1 MVGQAAAT
9 AGACCDLDVLD
20 QALSAMGHPKG
31 VLCLHGALAVLAS
44 CSARLSLRH
53 RPRLSHRLASPSL
66 RKSLVRPRL
75 MHLASPVILRAAP
88 GSGKEA
94 SARVAQHLR
103 DAEWWDLQVVSML
116 SDEPGIT
123 RTYRVRGSAS
133 DSNFAPF
140 PFGSQ
145 DLLWWRSEP
154 SKDELR
160 LLLLEVALGLS
171 MAGIRDFV
179 AFVGT
184 VCLMADESQHG
195 DGFTDSCNAA
205 TVPDMVV
212 PWEHREATAAYAR
225 NWRSAE
231 PGDTWLCCVALR
243 PSQAV
248 YFEIRRSTY
257 RCGAALVIAVRLLA
271 QCEGLLAAWPDG
283 FSFEIVCLPRLI
295 PRQLT
300 AWAAYQPQFATLQQ
314 ELRFG
319 FKHSFVH
326 APFAVSVC
334 GNLTGRTGRMLLED
348 PAAVWVELPWPA
360 EPRSLVEYRSPRD
373 AEVWCDEARQVF
385 NGGRQ
390 SISLAPEF
398 DLSADVSSSS
408 GFYDLFDL
416 RKFSTKE
423 GLALLLDKTALKKRL
438 VELQLP
444 ALVPVFSTT
453 TPDLPWEKLRELSQ
467 YAIKAAHKHHGG
479 LGVLLMSHGRKA
491 TGLIQLG
498 SDVDSRA
505 VDEDLPS
512 VIHAMNSQALVRASP
527 PREESPP
534 KKTKRNNEIHDELD
548 DEDANAKLD
557 RLLREQ
563 EAPHSD
569 PAPSWAIALQNSVES
584 NIGNLTRQFGGLEDR
599 LCCVERLLHD
609 PTKDAKYEALSRRV
623 DELTALVQASSSSGV
638 QRPADIS
645 AQQRDAAFD
654 PWAGWKAE
662 RNNSVA
668 VGSRS
673 HQGDGSA
680 VPQSAVPLDRGAPVS
695 DNDTD
700 FSHLIIG
707 GWEFD
712 SPRAIIQS
720 DLDKLLAT
728 FQSPYDRMI
737 EKHII
742 YGKRART
749 AHVLLT
755 GVDFMQAQTRFYEI
769 QEKFS
774 NKIMNH
780 AGSPIWIAPSRTP
793 QRRLMNRTTNKAGEA
808 VMRLFPRDQQPT
820 IEYAWQRQ
828 IIWVEGKRVAAGAPG
843 LLAATAGDRL
853 ISVFF
858 ADSAERQKQ
867 YGDFG
872 PLLRTA
878 GSPEEAADAVRVSAE
893 LMLALW
899 ADSTGQRVVMS
910 FLNSLLCEDDAPPEL
925 HDSFVTLVP
934 KVAHVASAQQLRP
947 INLVETVHKMYC
959 FLITQR
965 LQKHWPRPPCQ
976 LGGLPGSQ
984 VLDPLT
990 AAHFQVQQ
998 VALAA
1003 VGLVFNPAKTEIMDL
1018 LTGRHMDEAEVVRW
1032 AAKAFEK
1039 EVGDSDYFVHSETRC
1054 VTNAPVA
1061 DDSVK
1066 QGLLVEELAVTWDG
1080 RSGLLPDEAFC
1091 FVAWGRLS
1099 FFGVMAAGGTWLNYF
1114 ASDGTPIFARPMKAQ
1129 KQIEA
1134 GGAFRTGLPWG
1145 HELRSAVVS
1154 LAERAAQ
1161 ALGADFLRIDIF
1173 PNGGAPLIS
1182 EVSIVT
1188 GWFGRENLRW
1198 GEVDAWLLETL
1209 RDQWISGYALSADM

>member
-1 MVGQAAAT
+1 MLLKSSTFVQAPARTVEGPQQQLRMMETAALSTGIAMTNALPAMATWGEGSEAGQNIDPDSTEAYNRKILNATAICLTFAVFLVGLVVSQARKLVENSCPTPTVAIDIRETRFGVKGDCFGFSTGGWRGLVPFEDLAGPASLLSGAGAVWAFGQRIANLGGFEAALATGTALRRYAVRVFLGPWRLAPFRAFGKQAADAQLVDFQGTACTGDLSVANCPSQEPSRLDGASSMIDWRRALQRLCECTSSEAMVGEAAAT

-133 DSNFAPF
+133 DANFAPF

-160 LLLLEVALGLS
+160 LLLQEVVLGLS
-171 MAGIRDFV
+171 MAGIRDFA

-195 DGFTDSCNAA
+195 GPFKDSCNAA
-205 TVPDMVV
+205 PVPDMVV

-231 PGDTWLCCVALR
+231 PG
-243 PSQAV
+243 
-248 YFEIRRSTY
+248 RRH
-257 RCGAALVIAVRLLA
+257 LVLLPGRLELGLLPDP
-271 QCEGLLAAWPDG
+271 GLLATWPDG
-283 FSFEIVCLPRLI
+283 FSFEIACPNCPFLQLKFFREAPGHVSQLVISDEAFVCLWPKSLLMPLRWI
-295 PRQLT
+295 REE
-300 AWAAYQPQFATLQQ
+300 

-319 FKHSFVH
+319 DRPH
-326 APFAVSVC
+326 ADS
-334 GNLTGRTGRMLLED
+334 RTGQVLLED
-348 PAAVWVELPWPA
+348 PATVWELPWPA

-385 NGGRQ
+385 SGGRQ

-479 LGVLLMSHGRKA
+479 LGVLLMSHGR
-491 TGLIQLG
+491 
-498 SDVDSRA
+498 
-505 VDEDLPS
+505 
-512 VIHAMNSQALVRASP
+512 
-527 PREESPP
+527 
-534 KKTKRNNEIHDELD
+534 
-548 DEDANAKLD
+548 
-557 RLLREQ
+557 
-563 EAPHSD
+563 
-569 PAPSWAIALQNSVES
+569 
-584 NIGNLTRQFGGLEDR
+584 
-599 LCCVERLLHD
+599 
-609 PTKDAKYEALSRRV
+609 
-623 DELTALVQASSSSGV
+623 
-638 QRPADIS
+638 
-645 AQQRDAAFD
+645 
-654 PWAGWKAE
+654 
-662 RNNSVA
+662 
-668 VGSRS
+668 
-673 HQGDGSA
+673 
-680 VPQSAVPLDRGAPVS
+680 
-695 DNDTD
+695 
-700 FSHLIIG
+700 
-707 GWEFD
+707 
-712 SPRAIIQS
+712 
-720 DLDKLLAT
+720 
-728 FQSPYDRMI
+728 
-737 EKHII
+737 
-742 YGKRART
+742 
-749 AHVLLT
+749 
-755 GVDFMQAQTRFYEI
+755 
-769 QEKFS
+769 
-774 NKIMNH
+774 
-780 AGSPIWIAPSRTP
+780 
-793 QRRLMNRTTNKAGEA
+793 
-808 VMRLFPRDQQPT
+808 
-820 IEYAWQRQ
+820 
-828 IIWVEGKRVAAGAPG
+828 
-843 LLAATAGDRL
+843 
-853 ISVFF
+853 
-858 ADSAERQKQ
+858 
-867 YGDFG
+867 
-872 PLLRTA
+872 
-878 GSPEEAADAVRVSAE
+878 
-893 LMLALW
+893 
-899 ADSTGQRVVMS
+899 
-910 FLNSLLCEDDAPPEL
+910 
-925 HDSFVTLVP
+925 
-934 KVAHVASAQQLRP
+934 
-947 INLVETVHKMYC
+947 
-959 FLITQR
+959 
-965 LQKHWPRPPCQ
+965 
-976 LGGLPGSQ
+976 
-984 VLDPLT
+984 
-990 AAHFQVQQ
+990 
-998 VALAA
+998 
-1003 VGLVFNPAKTEIMDL
+1003 DL
-1018 LTGRHMDEAEVVRW
+1018 LTGRHMDEVEVVRW

-1039 EVGDSDYFVHSETRC
+1039 EEQPSAPRCWDECTSTSAECETRC

-1099 FFGVMAAGGTWLNYF
+1099 FFGVMAAGGTWLSYF

-1129 KQIEA
+1129 KHIEA

-1209 RDQWISGYALSADM
+1209 RDQWISGYALSADI